1 MHSSDTPLGGSQG
14 YRIRRSTTQTSISL
28 LLTFLLAAIYL
39 IPGVYARQSRW
50 FDRDQCRAEIIAQQS
65 EPGFTKNTPEYFL
78 KVGDHLSNGEN
89 NMTVTL
95 AGCYE
100 FCGPGSFYWDA
111 LPRITTWILPI
122 VLLLSN
128 IELSPID
135 KKRFMSITHAIGDPI
150 DTMWSLIH
158 KIYIWHRLYAIAW
171 GKCQPR
177 KEDTQQ
183 QTLFQASPKPT
194 SCSPIQTS
202 TPPLQRTRE
211 DRAKIIA
218 TVLSGFEE
226 ISGAKIESED
236 YYYMILHEL
245 GQIGEANEDP
255 DIFEEWCRTARAQ
268 GDARTNEFLRTCLA
282 IVVYIIGLIAAF
294 IPAVGGG
301 NTSPPGGRIGSAL
314 FLSWLVPL
322 SLLSNI
328 VGNFTSSRSCLDI
341 TRSFVQKV
349 TSISAQKGRTLG
361 DNIGPIRAVDTNAVY
376 PARSTSV
383 LTEYETIGDENNI
396 PPLDPLE
403 ANNNDINKRNVKDGQ
418 VNPES
423 KLVAISRTYDVGLA
437 DWQGR
442 FNLKAD
448 NGELTKLIRKDTW
461 EEYFDSLQWLGAIYT
476 YRPWKVL
483 YLDIDHRTHAHRKN
497 VMMVLLGLFP
507 VCASMIGAFVII
519 WYAVPIGFSCRH
531 FWVIGIFVSWLFS
544 ALFTSALY
552 ICCKNRMSGHR
563 LWLTVLIKDAILGL
577 TSITLIFLSTSGL
590 CNNCWCWAAFP
601 MRGRAGAYV
610 PLNTDELYD
619 EYAHHLYSVV
629 VGTVI
634 GSQLLF
640 YAAILYWWRDGL
652 KIVRWTESRRRGEW
666 KHEMSDVIGF
676 SEGDYLTFW
685 YNTRQL
691 EREQNERKRK
701 HRTYSISCGQQPQ
714 E

>member
-1 MHSSDTPLGGSQG
+1 MLF
-14 YRIRRSTTQTSISL
+14 
-28 LLTFLLAAIYL
+28 TFVQAFIYL
-39 IPGVYARQSRW
+39 IPGVYARTSRW
-50 FDRDQCRAEIIAQQS
+50 FDRDMCRADIIAQQRQPS
-65 EPGFTKNTPEYFL
+65 FTKNTPEYFL
-78 KVGDHLSNGEN
+78 MVGDRLSNGAN

-135 KKRFMSITHAIGDPI
+135 KKRFMSVTHAIGDPI

-171 GKCQPR
+171 GKSHQR
-177 KEDTQQ
+177 EGHRQRDTAFRARL
-183 QTLFQASPKPT
+183 TRAIFS
-194 SCSPIQTS
+194 SFQTS
-202 TPPLQRTRE
+202 TPASQRTRE

-226 ISGAKIESED
+226 ISGAKIVSED
-236 YYYMILHEL
+236 YYHMILHQL
-245 GQIGEANEDP
+245 GQIGEPNEDP

-282 IVVYIIGLIAAF
+282 ILVYIIGLIAAF
-294 IPAVGGG
+294 IPAIGGG

-322 SLLSNI
+322 ALLSNI
-328 VGNFTSSRSCLDI
+328 VGNFTSSRSCLSI
-341 TRSFVQKV
+341 MRSFVQRV
-349 TSISAQKGRTLG
+349 TCISAEKSRNLSDSFGSVRL
-361 DNIGPIRAVDTNAVY
+361 VDGNA
-376 PARSTSV
+376 AHATRNTSV
-383 LTEYETIGDENNI
+383 LTKYTTIYGEEISPLALPPESHSKDNNR
-396 PPLDPLE
+396 
-403 ANNNDINKRNVKDGQ
+403 RNVGISQ
-418 VNPES
+418 TNTPSNPF
-423 KLVAISRTYDVGLA
+423 ANSRTNDVELPR
-437 DWQGR
+437 WQGR
-442 FNLKAD
+442 LDLKAD
-448 NGELTKLIRKDTW
+448 DGDSTRLIRKDTW

-507 VCASMIGAFVII
+507 VCASMIGAFAII
-519 WYAVPIGFSCRH
+519 WYAVPTGFSCRH

-544 ALFTSALY
+544 AWFTSALY
-552 ICCKNRMSGHR
+552 IRYKNRMSGHK
-563 LWLTVLIKDAILGL
+563 LWLIVLTKDAILGL
-577 TSITLIFLSTSGL
+577 SSIILIFLSTSGL

-601 MRGRAGAYV
+601 MRGRGGAYV
-610 PLNTDELYD
+610 PLNTDELYN

-629 VGTVI
+629 VSAVI

-640 YAAILYWWRDGL
+640 LAVILYWWRDGL

-666 KHEMSDVIGF
+666 RHEMTDGIENSQGNF
-676 SEGDYLTFW
+676 LLFW
-685 YNTRQL
+685 YDPSQL
-691 EREQNERKRK
+691 EREQNERKQK
-701 HRTYSISCGQQPQ
+701 HRSYSISYGQRPQ